1 MKAKRVIFI
10 MLFPLIA
17 DLVVSCCNCLEP
29 VIKLYTH
36 KTILVS
42 NLDNSGSQPVITTSN
57 SVVKTGYGIRVQLN
71 REKTVSNGKQGAL
84 FIQSAYAFDC
94 DCPPV
99 NQLLP
104 KDSVT
109 SIKIF
114 TLNDFDATH
123 SANADISDYFKVYRF
138 FSFSTIKDYLKN
150 SKSTLYEDSELE
162 LTLDLLLMTAPSINA
177 QHKFKVQITLSDGRV
192 LEQETSQIQLT

>member
-17 DLVVSCCNCLEP
+17 DLAVSCCNCLEP

-36 KTILVS
+36 KTISVS
-42 NLDNSGSQPVITTSN
+42 NLDNSGSQPVISTSN
-57 SVVKTGYGIRVQLN
+57 SILKTAYGIRIQLT
-71 REKTVSNGKQGAL
+71 REKTVCNGKQPTL

-114 TLNDFDATH
+114 TLNDFDVTH
-123 SANADISDYFKVYRF
+123 SANADISDYFKVYQQF
-138 FSFSTIKDYLKN
+138 YFSTIKDYLKN
-150 SKSTLYEDSELE
+150 SESTLYDDTELQ
-162 LTLDLLLMTAPSINA
+162 LTLDLLLMTAPSINT
-177 QHKFKVQITLSDGRV
+177 QHKFKIQITLSNGRI